1 MLVGSYGS
9 AIESP
14 QRRVESGHR
23 LHEIVQE
30 RSFVP
35 SGAKPALKS
44 QHLISYSKQGGVQ
57 HHLGS
62 QVHWSSCHYYSP
74 ALFCFPNKTKIVVD
88 VGRLAFI
95 LRRKWGSLYLPAVSV
110 RSILFIVEQNEEK
123 LSASCRVVRV
133 K

>member
-23 LHEIVQE
+23 LHKIVQE

-57 HHLGS
+57 HHLGFPS
-62 QVHWSSCHYYSP
+62 
-74 ALFCFPNKTKIVVD
+74 ALVELPLLLSRVV
-88 VGRLAFI
+88 L
-95 LRRKWGSLYLPAVSV
+95 LS
-110 RSILFIVEQNEEK
+110 EQNQD
-123 LSASCRVVRV
+123 CC
-133 K
+133 